1 MSLARSSTC
10 KMWQKLGSGQ
20 CTKILPW
27 IGRITKMM
35 RSWHL
40 WRKCSFFLEVNC
52 LHPIWLPSS
61 QKFSAANPFF
71 PFSIF
76 FFLCDLM
83 MEVLSVLNWEG
94 PPRKAESNSW
104 LHNCRHKIILAK
116 SGCWGKLAK
125 ESVLLWNTAC
135 DLNWLDGCSVAADLH
150 PVGGD
155 SRLYAGGGESTFINA
170 IGIKYFRTSDWAL
183 PEVVFSTLRFF
194 TFKEENKLFYHL
206 L

>member
-1 MSLARSSTC
+1 MCLKHSNDTEKHLASSALSCHELPVGVHCLAVTPGFFS
-10 KMWQKLGSGQ
+10 KPEVQ
-20 CTKILPW
+20 CSK
-27 IGRITKMM
+27 
-35 RSWHL
+35 
-40 WRKCSFFLEVNC
+40 SFF
-52 LHPIWLPSS
+52 S
-61 QKFSAANPFF
+61 FF
-71 PFSIF
+71 YFF

-94 PPRKAESNSW
+94 PTRKAESNSW

-170 IGIKYFRTSDWAL
+170 SEIKYFRMSDWAL
-183 PEVVFSTLRFF
+183 PEVVFSTLRCF